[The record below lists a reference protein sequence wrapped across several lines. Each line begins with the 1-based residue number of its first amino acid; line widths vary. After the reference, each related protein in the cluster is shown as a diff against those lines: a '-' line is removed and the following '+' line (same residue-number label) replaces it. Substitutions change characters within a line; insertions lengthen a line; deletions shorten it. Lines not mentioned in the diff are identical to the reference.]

1 MVMILLAGV
10 PSRDQRL
17 DILLTLLS
25 EINHSL
31 VDTEILSLAS
41 TTHGF
46 VGADLAALCN
56 KAALITLRRYN
67 KLKCSYDLP
76 TLDQQCLMPDH
87 VDSMTCLLSDLTISS
102 GDECAFGCDEK
113 VLESNNTFQGSDLLS
128 NDNGTCI
135 MRQESL
141 LEVTFDD
148 FEKARME
155 VRPSAMR
162 EVAILIYFLI
172 GISNVLYFISSFNA

>member
-1 MVMILLAGV
+1 MDLGYVTVLNLLAGV
-10 PSRDQRL
+10 PSREQRL

-31 VDTEILSLAS
+31 VDTEIRSLAS
-41 TTHGF
+41 STHGF

-67 KLKCSYDLP
+67 KLKYSYDLP
-76 TLDQQCLMPDH
+76 TLDQQRLMPDH

-102 GDECAFGCDEK
+102 EDECAFGCDDK
-113 VLESNNTFQGSDLLS
+113 APKSDNSLQASVLLS
-128 NDNGTCI
+128 NDDRSCI
-135 MRQESL
+135 MNQEHL
-141 LEVTFDD
+141 LKVTFDD
-148 FEKARME
+148 FDKARME

-162 EVAILIYFLI
+162 EVAFLIYPF
-172 GISNVLYFISSFNA
+172 FH